1 MLKLSECFKIG
12 LSELK
17 NNKIRSFLTTL
28 GIVFGVGSVIAM
40 LSIGEGARRETIEQI
55 ELMGTHNIIV
65 NKKSGSEPS
74 EDRITSFS
82 HRLSMDD
89 GEAIQ
94 KINPYIEYVT
104 PQKEDLY
111 TIIYKSKVLETRVIG
126 TTPNYPATYNSEVQT
141 GRFFGPH
148 HLEGFSNVCVLG
160 AEIKEKLF
168 MYENP
173 LNKEIKIGSQWFR
186 VIGVLASKKITPS
199 GVSKLGLRNFNM
211 DIYLPL
217 TTMFYKLTGNIRR
230 GTAYYVQRS
239 GGRSYM
245 MMAGDESDPFSLN
258 SLTIKVKKNAP
269 MIEAAKLSS
278 SVLSR
283 RHRGSEDFEVIIP
296 EELLKQ
302 KQKTQ
307 RIFNIVMG
315 AMAGISLLVGG
326 IGIMNIMLADV
337 LERTKEIG
345 IRRAVGATE
354 RDILYQFLSEA
365 VIISMMGGVLGIIT
379 GFILTSII
387 TGYAAWRM
395 VITPISVVV
404 AFVVSVCVGIS
415 FGIFPAKKAAEKD
428 PAETIRYE

>member
-12 LSELK
+12 LSELE

-40 LSIGEGARRETIEQI
+40 LSIGEGARRETMEQI

-65 NKKSGSEPS
+65 NQKARAQSD
-74 EDRITSFS
+74 EDTRTSFS
-82 HRLSMDD
+82 HKLSMED
-89 GEAIQ
+89 GESIQ
-94 KINPYIEYVT
+94 AINPYIEYVS
-104 PQKEDLY
+104 PQKEDVY
-111 TIIYKSKVLETRVIG
+111 TIIYKSKVVETKVIG
-126 TTPNYPATYNSEVQT
+126 TTPSYPATYNSEVQT

-148 HLEGFSNVCVLG
+148 HIEGFSSVCVLG
-160 AEIKEKLF
+160 AEIKDNLF
-168 MYENP
+168 IYENP
-173 LNKEIKIGSQWFR
+173 LNKEIKIGDQWFR

-199 GVSKLGLRNFNM
+199 GASKLGLRNFNM

-217 TTMFYKLTGNIRR
+217 TTMVYKLEAPIRR
-230 GTAYYVQRS
+230 GS
-239 GGRSYM
+239 GFYISRFRGRSYFM
-245 MMAGDESDPFSLN
+245 SGDESDPFSLN
-258 SLTIKVKKNAP
+258 SLTIKIKKDAP

-278 SVLSR
+278 AILSR
-283 RHRGSEDFEVIIP
+283 KHHGSEDFEVIIP
-296 EELLKQ
+296 EELLRQ

-315 AMAGISLLVGG
+315 AIAGISLLVGG

-345 IRRAVGATE
+345 IRRAVGATK

-365 VIISMMGGVLGIIT
+365 VLISMIGGFLGIVT
-379 GFILTSII
+379 GFLLTSII

-395 VITPISVVV
+395 VITPFSVVI

-415 FGIFPAKKAAEKD
+415 FGIFPAKKAAAKD